1 MFFTEKKSSFTE
13 RKMDLET
20 KWVEASDETEYAVTI
35 FDDGNDA
42 YARCPNAWRVSHT
55 WKGKSRVV
63 NIADPSVCISSIS
76 TWKLRR
82 P

>member
-1 MFFTEKKSSFTE
+1 
-13 RKMDLET
+13 MDPGPN
-20 KWVEASDETEYAVTI
+20 WVESSDRTEYVVSI
-35 FDDGNDA
+35 FDDGNYA

-55 WKGKSRVV
+55 WKGKSRIV
-63 NIADPSVCISSIS
+63 NTADPSVCISSIS